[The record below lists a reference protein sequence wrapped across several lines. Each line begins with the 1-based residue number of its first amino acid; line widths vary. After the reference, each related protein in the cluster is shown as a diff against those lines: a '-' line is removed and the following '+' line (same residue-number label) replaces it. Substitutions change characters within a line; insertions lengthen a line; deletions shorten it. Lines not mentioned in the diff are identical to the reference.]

1 MMIEIDL
8 AVRCEGHL
16 RLFIIPIV
24 AGIPAEV
31 WVAEKLPENPD
42 DPYSTIEIFFAD
54 PEYTVQIGSYTV

>member
-1 MMIEIDL
+1 M
-8 AVRCEGHL
+8 RPPQN
-16 RLFIIPIV
+16 IPIV

>member
-1 MMIEIDL
+1 MRPAQI
-8 AVRCEGHL
+8 V
-16 RLFIIPIV
+16 PIV

-54 PEYTVQIGSYTV
+54 PEHTVQIGIETNITRAFYAL

>member
-1 MMIEIDL
+1 MLCVYFVNSMSWLSCVEN
-8 AVRCEGHL
+8 
-16 RLFIIPIV
+16 IPIV